1 MTKVQRIN
9 PDVKTNIIDAIH
21 HSVVMAYNPETA
33 SISTRMHIGP
43 DDGIYIQLRPT
54 SIRNIDENTLQAVRI
69 LSVAPRFDTLK
80 RSDIRLLKQYTPTTN
95 PLKYGLRAVRKLFN
109 NGAMTRRYA
118 DNSGIARDIYGLY
131 AIALGRVG
139 KKHPRAEFNQAE
151 IIRIAAFLRGGHEH

>member
-43 DDGIYIQLRPT
+43 DDGIYIQLRP
-54 SIRNIDENTLQAVRI
+54 AVRI